1 LNQVFKVFFFY
12 NIASYCE
19 KIQEQAV
26 KKLKVFRHS
35 KAPSIPGRPDSERI
49 LSQEG
54 ITLAKDRR
62 TSLGSF
68 RPDLVITSPFIRAVD
83 TAIIV
88 TGFPDETIVRCPEL
102 IYDSDSEMGQALD
115 RMYEELGNVPLER
128 YWEHAEAGALASWAN
143 MAGTSLRQIL
153 SEHGDPE
160 NVAVFGH
167 GILSNAMLEAYLYHL
182 RNHEYVIQDDFA
194 ELIGK
199 PLKECEGFDI
209 AITGNMVGVSLI
221 E

>member
-1 LNQVFKVFFFY
+1 MK
-12 NIASYCE
+12 E
-19 KIQEQAV
+19 
-26 KKLKVFRHS
+26 LKVFRHS

-49 LSQEG
+49 LSPEG
-54 ITLAKDRR
+54 INLAEDRR

-68 RPDLVITSPFIRAVD
+68 RPDLVIASPFIRAVN

-88 TGFPDETIVRCPEL
+88 TGFPDKAIVRCPEL
-102 IYDSDSEMGQALD
+102 IYDSDSEMGQTLD
-115 RMYEELGNVPLER
+115 RMYEELGNVPLGR
-128 YWEHAEAGALASWAN
+128 YWKHAESGALTRWAN
-143 MAGTSLRQIL
+143 KAETSLRKIL
-153 SEHGDPE
+153 SEHGNPE

-194 ELIGK
+194 GLIGK
-199 PLKECEGFDI
+199 PLKECEGFDV
-209 AITGNMVGVSLI
+209 AITGKMVSISLI